1 MIDQNYILTYRS
13 LSGHRCNKSAKR
25 PKEGRKKVK
34 NKLNIKLIFNTV
46 EIDNYKTCIS
56 KAHKQN
62 ISTVQKNY
70 FKIKRNCK

>member
-46 EIDNYKTCIS
+46 EIDNYKTCVFLKLINRTFRRSKKIIS
-56 KAHKQN
+56 K
-62 ISTVQKNY
+62 
-70 FKIKRNCK
+70 

>member
-34 NKLNIKLIFNTV
+34 NNIKLIFNTV
-46 EIDNYKTCIS
+46 EIDDYKTCIS
-56 KAHKQN
+56 
-62 ISTVQKNY
+62 
-70 FKIKRNCK
+70 